1 MQILTFGMPALSGEF
16 SDFDLDKLIRQT
28 KVEDFSNLYWI
39 YIWSPHMNYS
49 VRGLRE
55 AGRIAQMDTRVHL
68 VPILDPNAR
77 TGGSEHEHPIL
88 ASDRLIEEGALLHFP
103 AVFLIRNG
111 RLSKVRLGYDPPD
124 RAREILQRSLK

>member
-1 MQILTFGMPALSGEF
+1 MQMLTFGMPALSREF
-16 SDFDLDKLIRQT
+16 SDFDLDKLIRQS
-28 KVEDFSNLYWI
+28 KAEGFSNLYWI

-55 AGRIAQMDTRVHL
+55 AGRIAQMDRRVHL

-77 TGGSEHEHPIL
+77 TEGSEHPIL
-88 ASDRLIEEGALLHFP
+88 TSDRLIEEGALLHFP

-111 RLSKVRLGYDPPD
+111 RLSKVRLGYDASD
-124 RAREILQRSLK
+124 LAREILQRSLK